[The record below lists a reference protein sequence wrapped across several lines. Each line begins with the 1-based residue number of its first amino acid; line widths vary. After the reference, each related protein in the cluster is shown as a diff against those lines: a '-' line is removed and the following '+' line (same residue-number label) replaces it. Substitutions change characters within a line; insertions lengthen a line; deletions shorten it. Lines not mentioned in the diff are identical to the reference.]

1 MPSPLRC
8 TVLLL
13 VPLLLAT
20 AASHAQEEAQTQELR
35 EPRLIWADMI
45 KLWEHVEGIE
55 RAGEYTIETMVEIE
69 GATDGLGKLGYEL
82 QLSINDHPVPQSW
95 EKVRIIKITTG
106 IRFLGQELAKLKS
119 AAYRQIPMRMP
130 QPIGMVRLRLWALQI
145 RFPDSYLPAPLL
157 PRPPEAMPND
167 PNAPE

>member
-1 MPSPLRC
+1 MPSPLRR

-35 EPRLIWADMI
+35 EPKLIWADMI
-45 KLWEHVEGIE
+45 KLWEPVEVIE
-55 RAGEYTIETMVEIE
+55 RAGEYTIETMLEVE
-69 GATDGLGKLGYEL
+69 AAADGLGKLGYEL

-106 IRFLGQELAKLKS
+106 IRFLGQELGNLKS
-119 AAYRQIPMRMP
+119 AAYVQIPSRVP

-145 RFPDSYLPAPLL
+145 RFPDGYLPEPLR

-167 PNAPE
+167 PSVPD